1 MNRQSKT
8 VKSLK
13 NTNAMKER
21 TQMNQTK
28 ESKPEAMIV
37 NFKYLFRD
45 KRQLNP

>member
-37 NFKYLFRD
+37 NFKISL
-45 KRQLNP
+45 